1 MGDAVNAKGEEAGI
15 GDDDFLER
23 LGGGVIAQV
32 AGGVFV
38 EPFAHTAK
46 AAEEGLGLLF
56 GLRIA
61 DQAGNVGVQ
70 LDGCV
75 HQTTAHVDHLQLVA
89 HREHPREERAGDRL
103 QFAFVERNPDRLR
116 CKVVDQFK
124 YLSKHG
130 EKGGIVGGE

>member
-1 MGDAVNAKGEEAGI
+1 MDVDADLGVGVFGEDARDEGYTERVELMGDAVNAEGEEAGI

-23 LGGGVIAQV
+23 LGGGVVAQV

-46 AAEEGLGLLF
+46 AAEKGLGLLF

-75 HQTTAHVDHLQLVA
+75 H
-89 HREHPREERAGDRL
+89 
-103 QFAFVERNPDRLR
+103 
-116 CKVVDQFK
+116 
-124 YLSKHG
+124 
-130 EKGGIVGGE
+130 